1 MIHWIG
7 KLSFILLGVASATL
21 VADLLLPCFLDFF
34 LSLRHLWII
43 SQFIVF
49 FIWKLSS
56 TGDADESLE
65 FSLLRPLAADS
76 PETWGDV
83 PSAGFFTSFPSRAG
97 SREPE
102 PLPPEVTKEM
112 VEPRQQ
118 YHREEAAPLV
128 VKEEDM
134 GWRRREV
141 LVVHH
146 DELFQRAEA
155 FIKKHHDS
163 LRLQPH
169 EEYPQQ
175 RQRLAMLPWS
185 S

>member
-7 KLSFILLGVASATL
+7 KLSFILLGVASVTL

-65 FSLLRPLAADS
+65 LSFLRPLAADS
-76 PETWGDV
+76 PDTWCDV
-83 PSAGFFTSFPSRAG
+83 PSAGHFTSFPSRAG

-102 PLPPEVTKEM
+102 PLLPEVTKEM

-118 YHREEAAPLV
+118 YHRKEAAPLV
-128 VKEEDM
+128 VKEEAM

-141 LVVHH
+141 LMVNH
-146 DELFQRAEA
+146 DELFQRAEV
-155 FIKKHHDS
+155 FIKKHYDS
-163 LRLQPH
+163 LRLQPQ
-169 EEYPQQ
+169 EEYSEQ
-175 RQRLAMLPWS
+175 RQRLAMFPLS